1 MTATSASV
9 RFSASGVTG
18 VDAFVK
24 LTGQSFIHC
33 CVYDDIAPI
42 LAVKDAHV
50 DISITVPGRD
60 QVTADDL
67 TMARLLAEAAGQY
80 AAKLEKFAARDR
92 TTTGTDEPAG
102 RAA

>member
-9 RFSASGVTG
+9 RFSAGGVTG
-18 VDAFVK
+18 VDAFIR
-24 LTGQSFIHC
+24 LTGHSYIGC

-42 LAVKDAHV
+42 LAVKNRHV

-60 QVTADDL
+60 QVTDDDL
-67 TMARLLAEAAGQY
+67 IMARLLADAAGKY
-80 AAKLEKFAARDR
+80 AAELEKFAAK
-92 TTTGTDEPAG
+92 TTAADPGESG